1 MKKFLKSMLVAMLII
16 PIAFTLVAC
25 GDKGLDT
32 KADVDIDGN
41 YKTATIEDV
50 NTYATSTAKD
60 SESFNSGFRMTMK
73 MTMPT
78 ATEGVT
84 ATTEINALAV
94 LENKTIKGSAYKMS
108 VVKGEDKII
117 TEAYLKDSVTYMKAS
132 HGSDVV
138 TYQEKIDTSGDF
150 GYIEAAMESID
161 FKTGLEE
168 ISASAKVSVE
178 KATSGKYTK
187 WHVVVEETLTT
198 YDTYYVFKSDS
209 LVGIVVKQ
217 TFGTM
222 TMEMNIEAYSGSIK
236 YPSDLSTYS
245 TEAPKAEWLEEMFS

>member
-1 MKKFLKSMLVAMLII
+1 MKKFLKSILVAMLIV

-73 MTMPT
+73 MTMPSVS
-78 ATEGVT
+78 EGS
-84 ATTEINALAV
+84 TTTVELNAIAV
-94 LENKTIKGSAYKMS
+94 LENNVIKGAAYKMS
-108 VVKGEDKII
+108 TVNGSDEVI
-117 TEAYLKDSVTYMKAS
+117 TEAYLKDSVAYMKAS

-138 TYQEKIDTSGDF
+138 TYQEKVDINEEF
-150 GYIEAAMESID
+150 GFVEEAMQSID
-161 FKTGLEE
+161 FKEE
-168 ISASAKVSVE
+168 LANISASAKVKVE

-198 YDTYYVFKSDS
+198 YDTYYVFKSNS